1 VKEYCFDDIYRET
14 VDAKMSFLISK
25 SLEISETVS
34 GHHKR
39 FLKILSWLP
48 QVPKPLAFPK
58 YRFGHPKSIL
68 VSAGYPN
75 ILFWVSEVFYWKP
88 KELPNFLN
96 LKKYNEKAISVPEFL
111 LIAYKVSEI
120 SKMF

>member
-1 VKEYCFDDIYRET
+1 VVCTRRNPFSGKLKRFREPLG
-14 VDAKMSFLISK
+14 VSAK
-25 SLEISETVS
+25 VS
-34 GHHKR
+34 SHHKR
-39 FLKILSWLP
+39 CLKILSWLP
-48 QVPKPLAFPK
+48 QVSKPLAFPK